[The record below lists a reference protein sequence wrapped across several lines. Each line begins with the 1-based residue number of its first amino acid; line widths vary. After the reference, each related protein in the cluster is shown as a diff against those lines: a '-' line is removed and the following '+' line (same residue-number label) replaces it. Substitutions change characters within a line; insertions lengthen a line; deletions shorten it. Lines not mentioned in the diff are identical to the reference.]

1 MILIITADGIGW
13 ISGRDYYMAEL
24 EISEVSKIT
33 KLKPHTL
40 RYYESIGLIKDIK
53 RNSAGNRVYSED
65 DLKWLEV
72 INRLRQTGMSIN
84 KMVEYAKLRHMGDE
98 TVPQRKKI
106 MQEHLKAIEHELQV
120 LEEAR
125 DYVAK
130 KVQIYSEMEE
140 KLNGR
145 GK

>member
-1 MILIITADGIGW
+1 MILIISTDSIGW
-13 ISGRDYYMAEL
+13 ISGRYYMVEL

-72 INRLRQTGMSIN
+72 INRLRQTGMNIN

-106 MQEHLKAIEHELQV
+106 MQEHLKTIEHELQAMK
-120 LEEAR
+120 EAR

>member
-1 MILIITADGIGW
+1 MV
-13 ISGRDYYMAEL
+13 EL

-40 RYYESIGLIKDIK
+40 RYYESIGLIEDIK

-72 INRLRQTGMSIN
+72 INRLRQTGMNIN

-98 TVPQRKKI
+98 TVMQRKII
-106 MQEHLKAIEHELQV
+106 MQEHLKDIENRLQV